1 MNMLH
6 VNENVQ
12 AIQLYCTLP
21 ESFPGVAVI
30 LVRTVQKDRSGEWRR
45 AGKGDEGRRKSSY

>member
-1 MNMLH
+1 MYMNMLP

-12 AIQLYCTLP
+12 AIQPYCTLP

-30 LVRTVQKDRSGEWRR
+30 LVRTVQKDRSGE
-45 AGKGDEGRRKSSY
+45 KGMEEGGRGR